1 METHNWTDERK
12 GQLEH
17 LYRDG
22 LSFALIAAE
31 IGVSRNAAIGKAHR
45 MLLPKRHELVKS
57 KAPVRSG
64 NPRPK
69 RRRDRTKVVGPAPIP
84 TPVVVPG
91 HDYRCSILEL
101 NDATCRYPCWDL
113 GTPSHKRL
121 YCGCP
126 GASLSENVPYCERHA
141 LLCNPPR

>member
-1 METHNWTDERK
+1 
-12 GQLEH
+12 

-45 MLLPKRHELVKS
+45 MCLPKRIELIKSNRRVKS
-57 KAPVRSG
+57 S
-64 NPRPK
+64 NPPPK
-69 RRRDRTKVVGPAPIP
+69 RRRDRTKVVGPPPIP
-84 TPVVVPG
+84 KPVVIPG

-101 NDATCRYPCWDL
+101 SDVTCRYPCWEV
-113 GTPSHKRL
+113 GTPAKDRL

-126 GASLSENVPYCERHA
+126 GASLSGNVPYCERHA
-141 LLCNPPR
+141 LLCNPTK